1 MSARTVAIA
10 DAVVALLNAKFAENF
25 TAVRKWV
32 PGIRLEDMKPGENHV
47 TVVPGQMTPTR
58 LTRRLKADDVV
69 ISIGVQRKLSAAADT
84 DSDATAALAEAIYD
98 YLFDLDLTDP
108 AAKFIEIA
116 VDPAAA
122 PEHLEQF
129 RVHTAVVQVTYRT

>member
-1 MSARTVAIA
+1 VSARTVAIA
-10 DAVVALLNAKFAENF
+10 DAVVALLNTKFAENF

-47 TVVPGQMTPTR
+47 TVVPGQMTPNR

-69 ISIGVQRKLSAAADT
+69 LSIGVQRKLGATADA